1 VARILRKVI
10 IEGRETIA
18 LFDTGSARSYALE
31 ALAKEAPRVAV
42 RPYTVGI
49 GGRTITV
56 REECILRGEIEGLE
70 FTVKAIPVDELGC
83 IDGHAIGIIIGATA
97 MEEWEIRIDMAKA
110 ELDLSGLKRRE
121 FIEYRIEGSPSK
133 TRDAYGDST

>member
-1 VARILRKVI
+1 VAGILRKVI

-18 LFDTGSARSYALE
+18 LFDAGSARSYALE

-70 FTVKAIPVDELGC
+70 FTVKAIPLTSW
-83 IDGHAIGIIIGATA
+83 AASTATRS
-97 MEEWEIRIDMAKA
+97 E
-110 ELDLSGLKRRE
+110 S
-121 FIEYRIEGSPSK
+121 
-133 TRDAYGDST
+133 

>member
-1 VARILRKVI
+1 MANILRKVS

-18 LFDTGSARSYALE
+18 LFDTGSARSYVLKTLSQGAS
-31 ALAKEAPRVAV
+31 RVTV
-42 RPYTVGI
+42 KPYTVGI

-56 REECILRGEIEGLE
+56 REECILKGEIEGLE
-70 FTVKAIPVDELGC
+70 FTIKAVPIDELGS
-83 IDGHAIGIIIGATA
+83 INGYAIGIIIGATA

-121 FIEYRIEGSPSK
+121 FIEYLG
-133 TRDAYGDST
+133 